1 MWNIKY
7 TDESIKN
14 LKRIP
19 QKMRSRIMRTLEE
32 LSTLENPLSHTHA
45 KKLSGELRGMI
56 RLRVGEYRVIF
67 CVEQGKTV
75 LVISVLPRS
84 GAY

>member
-1 MWNIKY
+1 
-7 TDESIKN
+7 
-14 LKRIP
+14 
-19 QKMRSRIMRTLEE
+19 MRSRIIRELEE
-32 LSTLENPLSHTHA
+32 LIVLENQLIHGHA

-67 CVEQGKTV
+67 RVEQGKTV

-84 GAY
+84 VAY